1 MYLEPMNTQA
11 RQLAAWTVREVV
23 AQLSSLGIEPGWCAV
38 DTDPCGVRLHIDYS
52 RLDPDK
58 LPSVVDVRF
67 NHAHGEV

>member
-1 MYLEPMNTQA
+1 MNTQA
-11 RQLAAWTVREVV
+11 ERLAAWTVREVV

-38 DTDPCGVRLHIDYS
+38 EADPRGVRLHIDYS

-67 NHAHGEV
+67 AHAAGEV